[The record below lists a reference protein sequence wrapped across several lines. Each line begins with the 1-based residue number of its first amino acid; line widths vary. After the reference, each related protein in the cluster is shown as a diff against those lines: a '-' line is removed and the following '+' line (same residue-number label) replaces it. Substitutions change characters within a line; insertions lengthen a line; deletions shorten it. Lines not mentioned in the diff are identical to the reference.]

1 VHTRFFWDLSPTAD
15 FNNQIS
21 WTQLDK
27 HRFAATRV
35 RILWVQAE
43 TAYDFHG
50 PELDTATIS
59 SATTARKFT
68 YKRESIVSSSSTIS
82 DTIRKAVTDRV
93 LNQITSK
100 ISSGIKAT
108 LPVGKVQLGSEL
120 VAEEVHEVTR
130 TSEETLSQVTSYS
143 VQSTEGE
150 SVEINV
156 GFKEGRTIAE
166 LRRRY
171 KQVTWDFYIYSCDY
185 LELEY
190 DPGWFCQRIKRSI
203 QTSTSTSVG
212 SPLARVIF
220 YVPQMYPDVVWR
232 GDDINTVDPADSIEV
247 VTLSEL
253 MPKPSIVPPLEA
265 LTSYVPFAFPANK
278 KEKKAAAA
286 KKAAR
291 KAVKRAPAKKA
302 AARKAPVRKA
312 AARKAPARKAAAKKA
327 VKKAAKKAARRSA
340 R

>member
-1 VHTRFFWDLSPTAD
+1 MPNKYYWDLSPTAD

-27 HRFAATRV
+27 HRYAATRV
-35 RILWVQAE
+35 RILMVQAE

-59 SATTARKFT
+59 SASTTRKFT
-68 YKRESIVSSSSTIS
+68 YKRERIVSSSSAIT

-100 ISSGIKAT
+100 MSTGIKAT
-108 LPVGKVQLGSEL
+108 LPVGKMQLGSEL
-120 VAEEVHEVTR
+120 IADEAREVTR
-130 TSEETLSQVTSYS
+130 TSEETLSQISSYS
-143 VQSTEGE
+143 VQATEGE

-156 GFKEGRTIAE
+156 GLREGRTIAE

-171 KQVTWDFYIYSCDY
+171 KRVTWDFYVHSCDY

-190 DPGWFCQRIKRSI
+190 DSGWFWQKIKRSI
-203 QTSTSTSVG
+203 RTSRSTPIG
-212 SPLARVIF
+212 SPLARVVF

-232 GDDINTVDPADSIEV
+232 GDDVKIVDSPDLIEV
-247 VTLSEL
+247 VALTEP
-253 MPKPSIVPPLEA
+253 MPNPSPVPGLEA
-265 LTSYVPFAFPANK
+265 LNSYVPFAFPADR

-286 KKAAR
+286 KKGVR
-291 KAVKRAPAKKA
+291 KAMKKAPAKKA
-302 AARKAPVRKA
+302 AAKKAV
-312 AARKAPARKAAAKKA
+312 ARRAAKKL
-327 VKKAAKKAARRSA
+327 VAKKAARKAFAKKAA
-340 R
+340 RKGH